1 MKANIFSFLQNKKI
15 SRKDFL
21 KFSFKTVLSFI
32 AANALFKFFLP
43 KAYASAGRPKRS
55 IKGSYDLVVAK
66 GSDPYLS
73 TIKAVAAIG
82 GMSRFVKKGD
92 TVVVKPNIGW
102 DRTPEQAGN
111 TNPMVVAALVELCYK
126 AGAKRV
132 NVFDLPCNDARR
144 CYATSGI
151 EAAAKEKGA
160 YVYFADKWNTL
171 EAGFTYKSPMQG
183 WPILRDAVE
192 CDTFINVP
200 ILKHHGLTGLTL
212 SMKNLMGVCGG
223 NRGSMHGDIGVKLAD
238 VADFIKPELTVIDAH
253 RVLLRNGPTG
263 GDLADVETRN
273 TVIVGTDFVLADA
286 YAAQF
291 MGYDPM
297 AITYIKEAAGR
308 NLGSAD
314 IAGAN
319 ITNIVV

>member
-132 NVFDLPCNDARR
+132 NVF
-144 CYATSGI
+144 
-151 EAAAKEKGA
+151 
-160 YVYFADKWNTL
+160 
-171 EAGFTYKSPMQG
+171 
-183 WPILRDAVE
+183 
-192 CDTFINVP
+192 
-200 ILKHHGLTGLTL
+200 H
-212 SMKNLMGVCGG
+212 
-223 NRGSMHGDIGVKLAD
+223 
-238 VADFIKPELTVIDAH
+238 AH
-253 RVLLRNGPTG
+253 RGHAASLPDEPGRFRHRG
-263 GDLADVETRN
+263 G
-273 TVIVGTDFVLADA
+273 G
-286 YAAQF
+286 
-291 MGYDPM
+291 
-297 AITYIKEAAGR
+297 
-308 NLGSAD
+308 
-314 IAGAN
+314 
-319 ITNIVV
+319 